1 MIPTLVLVT
10 RPNVLEV
17 SFHGT
22 SPAWQTYTLMMLNE
36 PMTSS
41 GRWRAPTHSAA
52 PVADARPALAVERT
66 LRATVA
72 RRVAQSRPLAR
83 HASHALT
90 VALLVGGVLVAPV
103 MALLALVSLFAPFS
117 LAPRSL
123 APALIF
129 IALLWLALA
138 IFGAHIQA
146 EREAASNAPRDPH
159 Q

>member
-1 MIPTLVLVT
+1 
-10 RPNVLEV
+10 
-17 SFHGT
+17 
-22 SPAWQTYTLMMLNE
+22 MMLNE

-41 GRWRAPTHSAA
+41 GRWRAPTHSAT
-52 PVADARPALAVERT
+52 PVADARAAHAVERT

-83 HASHALT
+83 HASHAVT

-103 MALLALVSLFAPFS
+103 MALLALVSLVAPFS
-117 LAPRSL
+117 LATRSL

-129 IALLWLALA
+129 AALLWLALA
-138 IFGAHIQA
+138 IFGAHVQA
-146 EREAASNAPRDPH
+146 ERGTADAAPRHPR